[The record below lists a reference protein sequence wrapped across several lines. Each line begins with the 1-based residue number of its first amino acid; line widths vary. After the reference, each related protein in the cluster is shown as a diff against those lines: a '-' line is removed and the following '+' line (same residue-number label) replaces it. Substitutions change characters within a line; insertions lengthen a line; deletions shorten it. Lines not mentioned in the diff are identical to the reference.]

1 MIYKKSMERFILAD
15 KVKEFNKKIRII
27 IDNIPKKELVLK
39 DRLTDDCFSLLESVY
54 VANYNKDIN
63 NKFKIL
69 TRISMIDY
77 YLEVLFNNKYIT
89 EKQLRYYCNRLEE
102 ITKMVYGWLDN
113 AS

>member
-15 KVKEFNKKIRII
+15 KVKEFNRKVRCI
-27 IDNIPKKELVLK
+27 IDNIPRKEMVLK
-39 DRLTDDCFSLLESVY
+39 DRLMADSFSLLESVY
-54 VANYNKDIN
+54 IANYDKNND

-69 TRISMIDY
+69 TRINMIDY
-77 YLEVLFNNKYIT
+77 YLGILFDNKYIT